1 MIRNYLFAERY
12 TGDLFRMEIE
22 ELDLKK
28 SETQNH
34 LNTSVPISD
43 KDSLGQGFTS
53 NQSAK

>member
-28 SETQNH
+28 SETQNR

-43 KDSLGQGFTS
+43 KDSLGQGFIS